1 MRVAFVVDVLL
12 QVEVGRVAEY
22 RDFFQWRAV
31 GRVGTD
37 CCRQSKRKAEPVRR
51 RPFSV
56 YRI

>member
-1 MRVAFVVDVLL
+1 MRVASVVDASL
-12 QVEVGRVAEY
+12 QVGVGRVAEY
-22 RDFFQWRAV
+22 RDFFQWGGAV

-56 YRI
+56 Y